1 MIHVILFVMVLV
13 FLVALFEFIE
23 NRMRR
28 EQRERAKFMLDHQSA
43 KEVLHRQ
50 KYFCKCG
57 KRKRISQ
64 VVCEDCYREE
74 KENMSGL

>member
-1 MIHVILFVMVLV
+1 MIHVILFVIVLL
-13 FLVALFEFIE
+13 FLAALFEFVE

-28 EQRERAKFMLDHQSA
+28 EQRERIKFMLDHKSA

-57 KRKRISQ
+57 KRKRISEI
-64 VVCEDCYREE
+64 VCKECYREE
-74 KENMSGL
+74 KENMPGL